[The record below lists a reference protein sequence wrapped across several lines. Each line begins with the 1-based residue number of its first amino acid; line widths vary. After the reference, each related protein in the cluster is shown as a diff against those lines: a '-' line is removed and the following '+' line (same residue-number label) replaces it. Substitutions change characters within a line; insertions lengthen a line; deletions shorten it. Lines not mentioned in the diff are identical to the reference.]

1 MVKIQRNKHATLTV
15 EETEACES
23 LLAQDANE
31 EGGQGTNQQSSLAE
45 RMKHRMKKRKAGL
58 IESDL
63 SSPYKNVDFICGS
76 AAEVERLWSVAKY
89 ILTDNRAKLTPGMFE
104 ALLFLKTN
112 EEYWDMATVMEAY
125 GRVRNEIP
133 NSRVTA
139 MMAEDNEEAEQM

>member
-1 MVKIQRNKHATLTV
+1 
-15 EETEACES
+15 
-23 LLAQDANE
+23 
-31 EGGQGTNQQSSLAE
+31 
-45 RMKHRMKKRKAGL
+45 MKKRKAGL

-89 ILTDNRAKLTPGMFE
+89 ILTDNRAKLTPAMFE

-112 EEYWDMATVMEAY
+112 EEYWDMTMVMEAY
-125 GRVRNEIP
+125 TRVKNTIP